1 MNKMLTDKHSLL
13 TGLRKGKGDQ
23 DLEDIRTNLT
33 SMLGNLRFQD
43 GRSLEEMFR
52 DYQKKEQDAKD

>member
-13 TGLRKGKGDQ
+13 SELRKGKGDQ
-23 DLEDIRTNLT
+23 DLEDIRSNLT
-33 SMLGNLRFQD
+33 QMLGNLRFQD

-52 DYQKKEQDAKD
+52 DYQKKELEAK